1 MPERHSHLLG
11 IGLDHAPEDD
21 HDVLARLDLDVAENG
36 ELNDTVRSAGPDD
49 EGAVGRWLRLLG
61 QRNGSAEQKDER
73 EEGR

>member
-11 IGLDHAPEDD
+11 IGFDDAPEDD
-21 HDVLARLDLDVAENG
+21 DQALARLFLDVAEDG
-36 ELNDTVRSAGPDD
+36 ELNGTAGSTRPDD
-49 EGAVGRWLRLLG
+49 EGAVGLWLRLLG